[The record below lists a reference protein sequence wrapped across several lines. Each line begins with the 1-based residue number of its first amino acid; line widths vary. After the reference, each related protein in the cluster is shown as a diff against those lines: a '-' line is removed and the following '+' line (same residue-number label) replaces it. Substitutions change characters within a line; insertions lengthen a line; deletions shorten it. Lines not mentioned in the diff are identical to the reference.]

1 MSLVDRVHRY
11 LQWLIAHPVTEL
23 SRAQRY
29 LRFVVDLV
37 RHCSREL
44 EQDRAGQMAA
54 ALTYRT
60 IFSLVPLLMV
70 SMLAFRM
77 FGDMEAAFTQLQGAA
92 YGFFDFGVEG
102 GRPEAAALKQELD
115 DRLRQITLEV
125 AGLRFEG
132 IGAVGAVLLIWAA
145 LGLLISL
152 EQSANTVYR
161 APQGRGWLLRIVIYW
176 TVLTLGPLL
185 VFTGLWL
192 ARQSFASVEAVP
204 VLGPLLLS
212 LRRWGVLVS
221 SWLFLLLLYKLMPN
235 THVRKRPA
243 LVGSFVAALL
253 WQLSKW
259 GFGLYVSQALPY
271 MKLYGAIGLIPLF
284 LFWVYLNW
292 LITLFGLELAFTLQA
307 MKGRDFERLEQ
318 RHGYLQA
325 SNPHWLIPMMAAIA
339 KAFAQGRAVGRQ
351 DLADELRVPLSAVA
365 ELADKLEEAGLIH
378 QVRRRGTEDLE
389 LTLARAPDAIPLGSL
404 LDLAARLTVGPDT
417 DRREPGWEFL
427 GALQRAAAGAAGERT
442 LASLVAGGADPGGG
456 RAASGE
462 PMPVRA
468 TR

>member
-1 MSLVDRVHRY
+1 MSLVEEVQRY

-23 SRAQRY
+23 SRAQRF
-29 LRFVVDLV
+29 LRFAVDLA

-60 IFSLVPLLMV
+60 IFSLVPLLLV
-70 SMLAFRM
+70 SMLTFRL
-77 FGDMEAAFTQLQGAA
+77 FGDMEAAFTQLQEAA
-92 YGFFDFGVEG
+92 YGFFDFGVESG
-102 GRPEAAALKQELD
+102 KPEAAALKQELD
-115 DRLRQITLEV
+115 QRLREVTLEV

-132 IGAVGAVLLIWAA
+132 IGVVGAVLFVWAA

-152 EQSANTVYR
+152 EQSANTIYR
-161 APQGRGWLLRIVIYW
+161 APEGRGWLVRIVIYW
-176 TVLTLGPLL
+176 TILTLGPLL

-204 VLGPLLLS
+204 VLGPLLLGV
-212 LRRWGVLVS
+212 RGWGVLVA

-235 THVRKRPA
+235 TNVRKRPA

-253 WQLSKW
+253 LHLSKW

-271 MKLYGAIGLIPLF
+271 LRLYGAIGLIPLF

-318 RHGYLQA
+318 RLGYLQV

-339 KAFAQGRAVGRQ
+339 KAFGAGRAVGRQ
-351 DLADELRVPLSAVA
+351 DLADELRLPLSAVA

-389 LTLARAPDAIPLGSL
+389 LTLARAPDAIPLASL
-404 LDLAARLTVGPDT
+404 LELAARLTVGPDD
-417 DRREPGWEFL
+417 DRRGPGWEFL
-427 GALQRAAAGAAGERT
+427 GVLQRAASGAAGERT
-442 LASLVAGGADPGGG
+442 LASLE
-456 RAASGE
+456 ASGAE
-462 PMPVRA
+462 AGSSRA
-468 TR
+468 PGPKPAVARARR

>member
-1 MSLVDRVHRY
+1 MSLVERVRRY

-29 LRFVVDLV
+29 LRFAVDLV
-37 RHCSREL
+37 RHSSREL
-44 EQDRAGQMAA
+44 EEDRAGQMAA

-60 IFSLVPLLMV
+60 IFSMVPLLMV

-77 FGDMEAAFTQLQGAA
+77 FGDMEVAFTQLQGAA
-92 YGFFDFGVEG
+92 YAFLDFGVES

-115 DRLRQITLEV
+115 ERLRQVTLEV
-125 AGLRFEG
+125 ASLRFEG
-132 IGAVGAVLLIWAA
+132 IGAVGAVLFIWAA
-145 LGLLISL
+145 LGLLVSL
-152 EQSANTVYR
+152 EQSANAIYR

-192 ARQSFASVEAVP
+192 ARQSFASVEALP

-212 LRRWGVLVS
+212 LRGWGVLVT

-235 THVRKRPA
+235 THVRGRPA
-243 LVGSFVAALL
+243 LMGSFVAAVLL
-253 WQLSKW
+253 QLSKW

-271 MKLYGAIGLIPLF
+271 LKLYGAIGLIPLF

-325 SNPHWLIPMMAAIA
+325 SNPHWLIPMMVAIA
-339 KAFAQGRAVGRQ
+339 KAFTEGRPVGRQ
-351 DLADELRVPLSAVA
+351 DLADGLRLPLSAVA
-365 ELADKLEEAGLIH
+365 ELADRLEEAGLIH

-389 LTLARAPDAIPLGSL
+389 LTLARAPDAIPLASL
-404 LDLAARLTVGPDT
+404 LELAGRLIMGPDA
-417 DRREPGWEFL
+417 DRRGPGWEFL
-427 GALQRAAAGAAGERT
+427 GVVQRAASSAASERT
-442 LASLVAGGADPGGG
+442 LASLVEAGIEAGASRAPGAAA
-456 RAASGE
+456 RAI
-462 PMPVRA
+462 R
-468 TR
+468 